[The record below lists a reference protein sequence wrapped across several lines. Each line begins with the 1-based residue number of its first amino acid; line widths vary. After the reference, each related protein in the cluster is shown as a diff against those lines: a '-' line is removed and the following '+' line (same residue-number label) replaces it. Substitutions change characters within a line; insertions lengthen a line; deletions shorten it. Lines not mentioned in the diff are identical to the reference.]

1 SRFSKCLNLNR
12 SSGSGFREKCPEPEP
27 NRTFPPLPCPAA
39 VSYPV
44 PGMETDGL
52 DADGIAGTGTGLR
65 RESLKCRRCGLSCEH
80 YGA

>member
-1 SRFSKCLNLNR
+1 CHVDDVR
-12 SSGSGFREKCPEPEP
+12 G
-27 NRTFPPLPCPAA
+27 

-52 DADGIAGTGTGLR
+52 DADGIAGSGTGLR
-65 RESLKCRRCGLSCEH
+65 RESSKCRRCGLSREH

>member
-1 SRFSKCLNLNR
+1 WECGGTVGKRRYCGK
-12 SSGSGFREKCPEPEP
+12 
-27 NRTFPPLPCPAA
+27 

-52 DADGIAGTGTGLR
+52 DADGTAGSGTGLR
-65 RESLKCRRCGLSCEH
+65 RESSKCRRCGLSREH